1 MACLLDRQGAV
12 NLHRTFD
19 TLLKRRRDVDTDMR
33 DVVICHDGISASSQN
48 NKIFLLRHVNQKVA
62 LVEEDRI
69 TLRQSVETAEL
80 AHALA
85 QGQMALR
92 DECLTRVYIG
102 ILIVRRLFLDSR
114 LDSVAD
120 RILYRIL
127 LSLETFQNRF
137 KDLRVVEIDFQ
148 LICQLKSDIY
158 TAASVG
164 PADTYDQVV
173 IFGETVFQVKC
184 IQLRQLCV
192 DNAKLVGRLMTSVR
206 IRLYSVMTSFRSSL
220 FSMVRAMFPI
230 RAISLRTRLPCG
242 RVSIR

>member
-1 MACLLDRQGAV
+1 MACLLDRQGTV

-19 TLLKRRRDVDTDMR
+19 KLLTRRSDVDTDMR

-69 TLRQSVETAEL
+69 TLRQSMETGEL
-80 AHALA
+80 AHARS

-148 LICQLKSDIY
+148 LICQLKSDIR
-158 TAASVG
+158 SG
-164 PADTYDQVV
+164 
-173 IFGETVFQVKC
+173 GH
-184 IQLRQLCV
+184 
-192 DNAKLVGRLMTSVR
+192 
-206 IRLYSVMTSFRSSL
+206 FRRNG
-220 FSMVRAMFPI
+220 FS
-230 RAISLRTRLPCG
+230 G
-242 RVSIR
+242 

>member
-1 MACLLDRQGAV
+1 
-12 NLHRTFD
+12 
-19 TLLKRRRDVDTDMR
+19 MR

-85 QGQMALR
+85 QGQMALQ

-173 IFGETVFQVKC
+173 IFEKRFFRLNVFSFASSAL
-184 IQLRQLCV
+184 ITSPL
-192 DNAKLVGRLMTSVR
+192 AKLVGRLMTSVR
-206 IRLYSVMTSFRSSL
+206 IRLYSVMTSSALPYSRWYAPYFRSGQSH
-220 FSMVRAMFPI
+220 FEPGYPA
-230 RAISLRTRLPCG
+230 G
-242 RVSIR
+242 VSASDESAHPRSASGHG